1 MKRIILTLL
10 FISMILSLSG
20 CGNKPSKQEEPNP
33 IVEKIYMH
41 NTPLVKTF
49 DFDFLKFYED
59 NTFQGVDTSYRSYYG
74 TYTINGNALT
84 LNLSDKTYAGVVL
97 DNGASVTFGKDEFID
112 WTEHIKNT
120 DPLFETFK

>member
-10 FISMILSLSG
+10 FMSMILLAG
-20 CGNKPSKQEEPNP
+20 CGNESSKQEEPNL

-41 NTPLVKTF
+41 YTRSVRTF

-59 NTFQGVDTSYRSYYG
+59 NTFQGVDTSYRSYHG

-97 DNGASVTFGKDEFID
+97 DNGASITFGKDEFID
-112 WTEHIKNT
+112 WTEHIKST
-120 DPLFETFK
+120 DTLFETFK